1 MPSPI
6 ADTRQPFTGEV
17 MPRILIVEDEPDI
30 ALGLK
35 ADLTREG
42 YDVEV
47 VCDGEA
53 ALERAARG
61 SLDLI
66 LLDLMLPRKDGF
78 TVCRELR
85 RWDSQTPI
93 VVLTA
98 RAHELEKAKG
108 LELGADDYVT
118 KPFSP
123 IELRARIKSILRHRN
138 AWLGDG
144 ARLDRELRM
153 AAEVQQRLLP
163 QVRPA
168 ISSLDYVGYCQ
179 PAQLV
184 GGDYYDFLDL
194 SNDRI
199 GLVVADVS
207 GKGASA
213 ALVIASLHGCLRAH
227 STGRGGELEQ
237 IIKAANV
244 LLYEATDAGRYATL
258 FYATYSGA
266 TRELLYVNAGHPAA
280 LLARG
285 NEVRP
290 LDSDCPPVGLFEDIV
305 PVVRQVQ
312 LRAGDRLLIFSD
324 GLSEATDAQG
334 VEFGSAQAAGVL
346 ADTTLQSSDAV
357 RDALLRALSRHTA
370 GCRQADDVTL
380 ISAMVR

>member
-1 MPSPI
+1 
-6 ADTRQPFTGEV
+6 

-35 ADLTREG
+35 ADLVREG

-61 SLDLI
+61 QLDLI

-78 TVCRELR
+78 AVCRELR
-85 RWDSQTPI
+85 RWDNQTPI

-98 RAHELEKAKG
+98 RAHELDKAQG
-108 LELGADDYVT
+108 LELCADDYVT
-118 KPFSP
+118 KPFSA

-144 ARLDRELRM
+144 ARLDRELRI
-153 AAEVQQRLLP
+153 AADVQQRLLP

-184 GGDYYDFLDL
+184 GGDYFDFLDL

-199 GLVVADVS
+199 GLVLADVS

-213 ALVIASLHGCLRAH
+213 ALVMASLHGSLRAH
-227 STGRGGELEQ
+227 ANGYGGALDR
-237 IIKAANV
+237 IIMAANT
-244 LLYEATDAGRYATL
+244 LLHEATDMGRYATL
-258 FYATYSGA
+258 FYALYAGA
-266 TRELLYVNAGHPAA
+266 SRELLYVNAGHPGA

-285 NEVRP
+285 GEVRQ
-290 LDSDCPPVGLFEDIV
+290 LDSDCPPVGMFGDIA
-305 PVVRQVQ
+305 PVVRRVP
-312 LRAGDRLLIFSD
+312 LGAGDRLLIFSD
-324 GLSEATDAQG
+324 GLSEAGDVQG
-334 VEFGSAQAAGVL
+334 VEFGTAHAARVL
-346 ADTTLQSSDAV
+346 ADDRVQSADAI
-357 RDALLRALSRHTA
+357 R
-370 GCRQADDVTL
+370 
-380 ISAMVR
+380 